1 MLITAPLIFLAISIP
16 SADLPEAVGPI
27 INFIMRKFE
36 VIYSKEQIQQVLNHI
51 LEIAN
56 SSSIIFLHGEIG
68 TGKTFLVSH
77 LLKQLGVNETITS
90 PTFSIFNEYQTD
102 IGLIFH
108 YDLYR
113 IKKPEDLIFVDLE
126 DSIESGIVIIEWPEM
141 ARQYGVIPTMEIFL
155 SYGENSEKR
164 MARIEVLQQK
174 NS

>member
-27 INFIMRKFE
+27 INFIMQKFE

-56 SSSIIFLHGEIG
+56 SSSIIFPIIFLHGEIG

-90 PTFSIFNEYQTD
+90 PTFSIFNEYQAD
-102 IGLIFH
+102 EGLIFH

-113 IKKPEDLIFVDLE
+113 IKKPEELIFVDLE
-126 DSIESGIVIIEWPEM
+126 DNIESGIVIIEWPEM

-155 SYGENSEKR
+155 SYCENSNQR
-164 MARIEVLQQK
+164 RAQIEVSQ
-174 NS
+174 